1 MKKLARLTALLLTGA
16 LLLVLTACGG
26 APGGSA
32 SMTPEEIA
40 AKQWLLEE
48 INSYR
53 TTHDPSLEPL
63 EEVKKLSKAEQ
74 DLANYFR
81 AAGKTVLPD
90 SETSK
95 PYAKWQ
101 SLTKDWSYYD
111 DFGWEW
117 DERADGERISF
128 LTAKVPANKAELW
141 TTLEKAGTF
150 DDEACKY
157 IGIAVVTIDGKI
169 YWACTL
175 YAPVN

>member
-26 APGGSA
+26 APGGGA

-63 EEVKKLSKAEQ
+63 EEVKKLSEAEQ

-81 AAGKTVLPD
+81 AAGKTVLPKSEADEALDRWSSKTEDRDYCD
-90 SETSK
+90 S
-95 PYAKWQ
+95 
-101 SLTKDWSYYD
+101 
-111 DFGWEW
+111 FGLGPE
-117 DERADGERISF
+117 DEDGNYIYILS
-128 LTAKVPANKAELW
+128 AKVPANTLDGKAELRA
-141 TTLEKAGTF
+141 TLKDSGVF
-150 DDEACKY
+150 NRKACKS
-157 IGIAVVTIDGKI
+157 IGIAVVTINGQM
-169 YWACTL
+169 YWSCS
-175 YAPVN
+175 VFD